1 MPSSRY
7 PTIVRIIRE
16 YRSVQETE
24 ILKSVV
30 ALFLARYLKLF
41 FSKLL
46 LLFFMTLY

>member
-41 FSKLL
+41 LANFYFYFS
-46 LLFFMTLY
+46 